1 MTATLEP
8 TATVKGAKA
17 PAASPADVI
26 RKAHEAGVQVVDVRF
41 CDLPGTWQHFSVP
54 LKELTE
60 DVFREGLGF
69 DGSSIRGFQAINES
83 DMLLF
88 PDAASAFVDPCLQ
101 VPTLALICDVVD
113 PVTGERYS
121 RDPRYVARKA
131 EEYLIKSGVATTA
144 YFGPEAEF
152 YIFNSVRF
160 DQNAHE
166 GYYHIDS
173 EEGIWNSG
181 ANGSP
186 NLGHRP
192 PEAEFYIFNSV
203 RFDQNAHEG
212 YYHIDS
218 EEGIWNS
225 GANGSPN
232 LGHRPRHK
240 EGYFP
245 VPPVDRLQ
253 DLRSKIML
261 ALIAS
266 GVEVEV
272 HHHEVGTAGQTE
284 IDMRFKTLTRMGDQ
298 LLMYKYIVKNVC
310 HQHGYTATFMPKPM
324 FGDNGSGMH
333 VHMSLW
339 KDDKNL
345 FFDTNG
351 YALISDTAR
360 WYIGGL
366 IKHAPALLA
375 FAAPTTNS
383 YRRLVPG
390 YEAPINLIYS
400 QRNRSAICRIP
411 VYSTSPKAKRVEFR
425 APDPSSNPYL
435 TFAALLMAGLDGVK
449 NKIEPP
455 KPMDVDLYE
464 LEPAERKHVKNTP
477 GSLEESLAALEAD
490 HDFLLQGDVFT
501 PDLIETWLA
510 SKRAKDVDPVR
521 LRPHPYEFFLY
532 YDV

>member
-8 TATVKGAKA
+8 TVATGAKA
-17 PAASPADVI
+17 ATGTSPADVI
-26 RKAHEAGVQVVDVRF
+26 RRAKEAGVQIVDVRF
-41 CDLPGTWQHFSVP
+41 TDLPGTWQHFSIP
-54 LKELTE
+54 LKELEE
-60 DVFREGLGF
+60 DTFTDGLGF

-83 DMLLF
+83 DMLLI
-88 PDAASAFVDPCLQ
+88 PDPASAFVDTCLQ
-101 VPTLALICDVVD
+101 VPTLSLTCDVVD
-113 PVTGERYS
+113 PITREPYS

-131 EEYLIKSGVATTA
+131 EAFLKQSGVATTA

-181 ANGSP
+181 ANGT
-186 NLGHRP
+186 
-192 PEAEFYIFNSV
+192 A
-203 RFDQNAHEG
+203 
-212 YYHIDS
+212 
-218 EEGIWNS
+218 
-225 GANGSPN
+225 N

-245 VPPVDRLQ
+245 VPPTDRLQ

-261 ALIAS
+261 AMIAS
-266 GVEVEV
+266 GIDVEV

-284 IDMRFKTLTRMGDQ
+284 IDMRYSTLTRMADQ
-298 LLMYKYIVKNVC
+298 VMMYKYIVKNVC
-310 HQHGYTATFMPKPM
+310 NANGYTATFMPKPM

-339 KDDKNL
+339 NGSNNL
-345 FFDTNG
+345 FFDKNG

-366 IKHAPALLA
+366 IKHAAALLA

-411 VYSTSPKAKRVEFR
+411 MYSTSPKAKRLEFR
-425 APDPSSNPYL
+425 APDPSANPYL
-435 TFAALLMAGLDGVK
+435 TFAALLMAGLDGIK

-464 LEPAERKHVKNTP
+464 LEPAERQHVKNTP
-477 GSLEESLAALEAD
+477 GTLQESLAALQAD
-490 HDFLLQGDVFT
+490 HAFLLEGSVFT
-501 PDLIETWLA
+501 QDVIDTWLTM
-510 SKRAKDVDPVR
+510 KKVKDVDAVA

-532 YDV
+532 YDA